1 MLVVI
6 DIKTKEIMRIIVD
19 NEEYKVIDFYNKGR
33 ILGEILDPV
42 VSMTIVDGK
51 NKLVF
56 RKISDDEFKEG
67 TYKFFKEVR
76 DILVLTIEVTYN
88 GNTYQGD
95 EISQSRMSRA
105 ILSMTPEDTI
115 RWKTADNKEVVLT
128 RSDLSEILRLAGQ
141 EQTRLWFGY

>member
-6 DIKTKEIMRIIVD
+6 DIKTKEIMRVIVD
-19 NEEYKVIDFYNKGR
+19 TEEYKVIDFYNNGR

-42 VSMTIVDGK
+42 IGMAIVDGK

-76 DILVLTIEVTYN
+76 DILVLVIKVNYN
-88 GNTYQGD
+88 GDVYQGD
-95 EISQSRMSRA
+95 EVSQSRMSRA
-105 ILSMTPEDTI
+105 VLSMTPEDTI

-141 EQTRLWFGY
+141 EQTRLWFE

>member
-6 DIKTKEIMRIIVD
+6 DIKTKEIIRLIVD
-19 NEEYKVIDFYNKGR
+19 NEEYKVIDLYNKCR
-33 ILGEILDPV
+33 VVGEILDPV
-42 VSMTIVDGK
+42 ISMAIVDGK

-76 DILVLTIEVTYN
+76 DILVLAIKVNYN
-88 GNTYQGD
+88 GDVYQCD
-95 EISQSRMSRA
+95 EVSQSRISRA
-105 ILSMTPEDTI
+105 VLSMAPEDTI

-141 EQTRLWFGY
+141 EQTRIWFS